1 MTYNTAMPRCEGP
14 GFEPDQPEV
23 RCPDKRNDQWVKN
36 CHGDIWMCAK
46 CEEMRFP
53 TVRKQLPAINVNL
66 AASPD
71 AQTEVREH
79 SELLCFV
86 KDKSAV
92 MTFDHLVKVIV
103 DYYKKE
109 EILAARALLEKAKY
123 KIVRR
128 KEPDVA
134 QKTVEDIVKAFL
146 DPNAKLPTFYAI
158 EMSRCPPVDI
168 THCDVTSILR
178 ELQAL
183 RREVR
188 EAGQQQVD
196 VQSMQQ
202 QIMEL
207 REEVSLLRALHESS
221 RIAIDPVS
229 KTSPKQPPSFAEVAS
244 NLRTTDLP
252 VVQKKKNPE
261 KNASKPKSIVG
272 KANSSSPAVVADG
285 VRKIDLFISRLSFRY
300 DRRRCGV
307 HWEGCLVIQEY
318 RRGETW

>member
-1 MTYNTAMPRCEGP
+1 M
-14 GFEPDQPEV
+14 
-23 RCPDKRNDQWVKN
+23 
-36 CHGDIWMCAK
+36 
-46 CEEMRFP
+46 
-53 TVRKQLPAINVNL
+53 
-66 AASPD
+66 
-71 AQTEVREH
+71 
-79 SELLCFV
+79 

-178 ELQAL
+178 EVQAL

-252 VVQKKKNPE
+252 VVQKKNNPE

-272 KANSSSPAVVADG
+272 KANSNSPAVVADE
-285 VRKIDLFISRLSFRY
+285 VRKIDLFISRLNSSTTENDAASIVKEALSSRNIEGEKHGSIVATKLKTRYENYSSFCVTIVVARSEFSTTLDQVYSEDTWPVGMLIRRY
-300 DRRRCGV
+300 FKHNNNGA
-307 HWEGCLVIQEY
+307 HK
-318 RRGETW
+318 

>member
-1 MTYNTAMPRCEGP
+1 MP
-14 GFEPDQPEV
+14 
-23 RCPDKRNDQWVKN
+23 
-36 CHGDIWMCAK
+36 
-46 CEEMRFP
+46 
-53 TVRKQLPAINVNL
+53 
-66 AASPD
+66 
-71 AQTEVREH
+71 QTEVREH
-79 SELLCFV
+79 SKLLCFV

-92 MTFDHLVKVIV
+92 MTLDHLVKVVV

-109 EILAARALLEKAKY
+109 EILAARAFLQKAKY

-178 ELQAL
+178 KLQAL

-188 EAGQQQVD
+188 EAEQQQVD

-229 KTSPKQPPSFAEVAS
+229 KTSPTQPPSFAEVAS

-252 VVQKKKNPE
+252 VVQKKNNPE

-272 KANSSSPAVVADG
+272 RANSNSP
-285 VRKIDLFISRLSFRY
+285 
-300 DRRRCGV
+300 
-307 HWEGCLVIQEY
+307 
-318 RRGETW
+318 RRGC